1 VTIENLYRFI
11 LLITGLVH
19 ILPFSFLFFPEQ
31 LQKNYGVD
39 MSDVNLQLLLRHRA
53 IFFGLIGF
61 GLIFSAIKKYFY
73 GWASTIGLISMVS
86 FIVLFYQIGEINQQL
101 RSVMMI
107 DVFVSSALF
116 LTATLYHFLY
126 SKRTKNSLN

>member
-1 VTIENLYRFI
+1 MTIENLYRFI

-61 GLIFSAIKKYFY
+61 GLIFSAIKRYFY

-86 FIVLFYQIGEINQQL
+86 FIVLFYQIGGINQQL

-107 DVFVSSALF
+107 DVFVSISLF
-116 LTATLYHFLY
+116 LSAVVYHFIHIPPNKV
-126 SKRTKNSLN
+126 KRL

>member
-1 VTIENLYRFI
+1 MENLYRFI

-31 LQKNYGVD
+31 IQKNYGVD
-39 MSDVNLQLLLRHRA
+39 MGDVNLQLLLRHRA

-86 FIVLFYQIGEINQQL
+86 FVVLFNQIGGINQQL

-116 LTATLYHFLY
+116 LTATFYHFLY
-126 SKRTKNSLN
+126 AKRTKNSLN

>member
-1 VTIENLYRFI
+1 MENLYRFI

-53 IFFGLIGF
+53 IFFGLIGL
-61 GLIFSAIKKYFY
+61 GLIFSAVKKYFY
-73 GWASTIGLISMVS
+73 GRASTIGLISMVS
-86 FIVLFYQIGEINQQL
+86 FIVLFYQIGGINQQL

-107 DVFVSSALF
+107 DVFVSTALF
-116 LTATLYHFLY
+116 CTAVVYHFLY
-126 SKRTKNSLN
+126 NPRTPLKRL

>member
-1 VTIENLYRFI
+1 MENLYRFI

-53 IFFGLIGF
+53 IFLG
-61 GLIFSAIKKYFY
+61 
-73 GWASTIGLISMVS
+73 
-86 FIVLFYQIGEINQQL
+86 
-101 RSVMMI
+101 R
-107 DVFVSSALF
+107 
-116 LTATLYHFLY
+116 
-126 SKRTKNSLN
+126 